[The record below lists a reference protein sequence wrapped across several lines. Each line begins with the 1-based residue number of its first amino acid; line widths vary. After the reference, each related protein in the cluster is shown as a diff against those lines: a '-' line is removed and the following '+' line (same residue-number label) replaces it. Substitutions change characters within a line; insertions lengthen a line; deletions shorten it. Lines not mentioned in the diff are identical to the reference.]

1 MTGLLG
7 KIGFAHRE
15 LWSHSGPYRA
25 SLLLG
30 PISLLG
36 AGLAF
41 LAWVAVSGGLS
52 QAMSVPW
59 AKPKNTTWAAA
70 APGEV
75 SVLQPTAALPAT
87 AADGTL
93 VGYRRE
99 WRVTT
104 HTFRVSPTW
113 QTDFNETPL
122 DRPTYISGATFDMER
137 FFTKP
142 QHGLVAAMGA
152 AMFVAKEGGRYTFSA
167 SFERPAGPPANCLT
181 RVIFLGRT
189 LTSTIEG
196 NLIDERSR
204 TYKGASF
211 DLSPGLYPINFV
223 FSCWNSRNMTQG
235 PGRMTLLAQHPG
247 ETTLSPARIVE
258 IVRPIAGTH

>member
-1 MTGLLG
+1 MTHLLG

-15 LWSHSGPYRA
+15 LWGRSGPYRA
-25 SLLLG
+25 GLLLG
-30 PISLLG
+30 PVSLFG

-41 LAWVAVSGGLS
+41 LAWVAVSGGFGPAFAV
-52 QAMSVPW
+52 QW
-59 AKPKNTTWAAA
+59 AKPKDTSWAAA
-70 APGEV
+70 PAEV
-75 SVLQPTAALPAT
+75 STLQPTAELPAT
-87 AADGTL
+87 AKDGTL

-113 QTDFNETPL
+113 QTSFNETPL
-122 DRPTYISGATFDMER
+122 ERPAYISGPTFDMER

-142 QHGLVAAMGA
+142 QRGLVAAMGA
-152 AMFVAKEGGRYTFSA
+152 AMFVAKEAGRYTFSA
-167 SFERPAGPPANCLT
+167 SFERPASQPGNCLT
-181 RVIFLGRT
+181 RVVFLGRT

-196 NLIDERSR
+196 NLIDDRSR

-211 DLSPGLYPINFV
+211 ELKPGLYAINFV
-223 FSCWNSRNMTQG
+223 FSCWNSHNVTQG

-247 ETTLSPARIVE
+247 ETTLSPARIVD
-258 IVRPIAGTH
+258 IVRPISN